1 MPSSSYEIL
10 VAGSAWTNG
19 DTITISIPVNVPDGQ
34 RIVSDSV
41 AVFFIPVESDPEDM
55 NAVVGGDGS
64 SIVFNTTHNSEYA
77 VFYDL
82 EAIPDDDQPFIPF
95 PDDDDDY
102 VPLPPH
108 IVYEDDGSDDSV
120 KIAACAA
127 AAVIAAILAIVLAT
141 TYRRK

>member
-1 MPSSSYEIL
+1 MSVSVTLLMDLNSWGRSP
-10 VAGSAWTNG
+10 GSPGPGRPADSALATV
-19 DTITISIPVNVPDGQ
+19 ITDHHSTYVIGEYIAPDPDPVYPP
-34 RIVSDSV
+34 IW
-41 AVFFIPVESDPEDM
+41 
-55 NAVVGGDGS
+55 
-64 SIVFNTTHNSEYA
+64 
-77 VFYDL
+77 
-82 EAIPDDDQPFIPF
+82 
-95 PDDDDDY
+95 DDDDDY